1 MKMTEVRQMAKEL
14 GVQSF
19 GKSKVRLVREIQK
32 KQGHFDCFA
41 TVEDFCDQSDCLFR
55 RACFEESKKRKKQ

>member
-14 GVQSF
+14 GVRSF

-32 KQGHFDCFA
+32 TQDHFDCFA
-41 TVEDFCDQSDCLFR
+41 TVDDFCDRYDCIFR
-55 RACFEESKKRKKQ
+55 SACFEESKKRKKK